1 MQINEQMRVQVINW
15 TKQYKVIAIVRG
27 AEPEQCMQVAQALYE
42 GGIRM
47 MEITYNQSAPE
58 SWPRTAEAISSVAKA
73 FAGKMLV
80 GAGTV
85 TTPELVEMTAEAGGL
100 FVISPDANPEVIK
113 RTRAL
118 GLVSMPGAMTA
129 TEAQQAFRAGADFV
143 KLFPIGALGA
153 GYLKALKAP
162 LSHIDFLA
170 VGGVDEKNAADFLKA
185 GAVGVGVGGNLANKD
200 WIASG
205 QYNKITEAARKVVA
219 AVQQEG

>member
-1 MQINEQMRVQVINW
+1 MENEFRQQVIAW

-27 AEPEQCMQVAQALYE
+27 AAPEQCLKVAEALYE

-58 SWPRTAEAISSVAKA
+58 SWSSTAEAIGSVAKA

-85 TTPELVEMTAEAGGL
+85 TTPELVDMTADAGGL
-100 FVISPDANPEVIK
+100 FVISPDTYPDVIH
-113 RTRAL
+113 RTRQR

-129 TEAQQAFRAGADFV
+129 TEVQQAYRAGADFV
-143 KLFPIGALGA
+143 KLFPIGTLGA

-162 LSHIDFLA
+162 LSNISFLA
-170 VGGVDEKNAADFLKA
+170 VGGVDETNVAQFLKA
-185 GAVGVGVGGNLANKD
+185 GAVGVGVGGNLANKE
-200 WIASG
+200 WIATG
-205 QYNKITEAARKVVA
+205 QYHKITETARKILA
-219 AVQQEG
+219 AIAQEG